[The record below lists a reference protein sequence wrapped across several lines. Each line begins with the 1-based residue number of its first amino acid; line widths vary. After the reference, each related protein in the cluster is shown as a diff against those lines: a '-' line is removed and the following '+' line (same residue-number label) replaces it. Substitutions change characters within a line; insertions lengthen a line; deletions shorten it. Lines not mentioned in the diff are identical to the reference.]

1 MNLMDVRVMSKE
13 PSFAVNPSGLPWSE
27 VALLH
32 LQVGILILDA
42 QGKVVFV
49 NEWFLKRCGL
59 DAESLI
65 GHTLTDVF
73 DGPATAGFAR
83 RLALSQKTGFPAMLS
98 HSLHAPPL
106 PLYMPH
112 LVGHAPAMLSQ
123 TVHIMPMGKWTARR
137 HDQAY
142 TLVQVTDV
150 TPTVRRESLLRTR
163 VDQMHLMARVDA
175 LTGIGNRRAF
185 SETLETEVK
194 AAIRAGTPLGLL
206 MMDIDYF
213 KPYND
218 HYGHPA
224 GDQCLR
230 EVANMLQRVVR
241 RPRDRLARYGGE
253 EFAVLLP
260 GTPIEGVL
268 EVGREV
274 VEQVRQL
281 RLPHAARPEG
291 DIVTLSVGAAS
302 IVPRHV
308 DEGGTLLRKADD
320 ALYEA
325 KAGGRNRMCYAPAVR
340 VDAAAG

>member
-1 MNLMDVRVMSKE
+1 MTLIDT
-13 PSFAVNPSGLPWSE
+13 PDIAVSLPVTDGVASPPWPL
-27 VALLH
+27 VALVH
-32 LQVGILILDA
+32 LQAGILILDA
-42 QGKVVFV
+42 AGKVVFV

-59 DAESLI
+59 QAPALV
-65 GHTLTDVF
+65 GHTLTDALGGHVKANF
-73 DGPATAGFAR
+73 LR
-83 RLALSQKTGFPAMLS
+83 RLALCQQTGFPAMLS

-112 LVGHAPAMLSQ
+112 LVGHPSAILSQ
-123 TVHIMPMGKWTARR
+123 TVHIMPMGKWTALR

-163 VDQMHLMARVDA
+163 ADEMQLMARVDA
-175 LTGIGNRRAF
+175 LTGVGNRRAF
-185 SETLETEVK
+185 AETLDTEVK
-194 AAIRAGTPLGLL
+194 AAIRAGTKLGLL
-206 MMDIDYF
+206 MIDIDYF

-230 EVANMLQRVVR
+230 EVATMLQRVVR

-253 EFAVLLP
+253 EFVVLLP
-260 GTPIEGVL
+260 GTPLEGVL

-274 VEQVRQL
+274 IEQMRQL
-281 RLPHAARPEG
+281 RLPHAARQG
-291 DIVTLSVGAAS
+291 TDIVTLSVGAAS
-302 IVPRHV
+302 IVPRHA
-308 DEGGTLLRKADD
+308 DDGGTLLRKADD

-325 KAGGRNRMCYAPAVR
+325 KAGGRNRLCYAPVAQ
-340 VDAAAG
+340 VDQAAS

>member
-1 MNLMDVRVMSKE
+1 MTLTDAPFTAAGVPMTEGAGSV
-13 PSFAVNPSGLPWSE
+13 PWPL
-27 VALLH
+27 VALVH
-32 LQVGILILDA
+32 LQAGILILDA
-42 QGKVVFV
+42 AGKVVFV
-49 NEWFLKRCGL
+49 NEWFLKRCGMSA
-59 DAESLI
+59 DALV
-65 GHTLTDVF
+65 GHQLTEVF
-73 DGPATAGFAR
+73 ASPATASFAR

-112 LVGHAPAMLSQ
+112 LVGHASAILSQ
-123 TVHIMPMGKWTARR
+123 SVHIIPMGKWTAQR

-163 VDQMHLMARVDA
+163 ADEMELMARVDA

-185 SETLETEVK
+185 SESLDTEVR
-194 AAIRAGTPLGLL
+194 AAMRTGTPLGLL

-224 GDQCLR
+224 GDRCLR
-230 EVANMLQRVVR
+230 EVATMLQRVVR

-253 EFAVLLP
+253 EFVVLLP
-260 GTPIEGVL
+260 GTPVDGVL

-274 VEQVRQL
+274 IEQMRKL
-281 RLPHAARPEG
+281 RLPHLARQGG

-302 IVPRHV
+302 IVPKHI
-308 DEGGTLLRKADD
+308 DEAGTLLRKADD

-325 KAGGRNRMCYAPAVR
+325 KAAGRDRLCYAPTVKTDPS
-340 VDAAAG
+340 VV

>member
-1 MNLMDVRVMSKE
+1 MTLGESPFMSEALAVTGGSGE
-13 PSFAVNPSGLPWSE
+13 PPWPL
-27 VALLH
+27 VALAH
-32 LQVGILILDA
+32 LQAGVLILDA
-42 QGKVVFV
+42 AGKVVFV
-49 NEWFLKRCGL
+49 NDWFLKRCGL
-59 DAESLI
+59 EADALLGRKLI
-65 GHTLTDVF
+65 DAF
-73 DGPATAGFAR
+73 DGSATVQFFH

-112 LVGHAPAMLSQ
+112 LVGHAPAILSQ
-123 TVHIMPMGKWTARR
+123 SVHIIPMGKWAAQRQ
-137 HDQAY
+137 DQAY

-185 SETLETEVK
+185 AETLDTEVR
-194 AAIRAGTPLGLL
+194 AAIRSGTALGLL
-206 MMDIDYF
+206 MMDIDHF

-230 EVANMLQRVVR
+230 EVAAMLQRVIR

-253 EFAVLLP
+253 EFVVLLP
-260 GTPIEGVL
+260 GTPLEGVL

-274 VEQVRQL
+274 IEQMRLL
-281 RLPHAARPEG
+281 RLPHLARQGG
-291 DIVTLSVGAAS
+291 DTVTLSVGAAS
-302 IVPRHV
+302 VVPKHV
-308 DEGGTLLRKADD
+308 DEASSLVRKADE

-325 KAGGRNRMCYAPAVR
+325 KAGGRNRLCYAPAVQI
-340 VDAAAG
+340 DLTTA